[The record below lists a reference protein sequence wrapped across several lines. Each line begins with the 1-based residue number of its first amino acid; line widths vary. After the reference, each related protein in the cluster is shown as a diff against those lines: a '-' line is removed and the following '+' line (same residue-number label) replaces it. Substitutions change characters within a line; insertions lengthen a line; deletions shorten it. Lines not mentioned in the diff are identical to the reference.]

1 VREMLKKVCPNCGK
15 PSYSASEFGLWICP
29 HCETSLRYI
38 PAEPAEKNDDIAEC
52 FWCGGRMARFK
63 DGWAV
68 CSDCGWRYKGKESE
82 GEEG

>member
-1 VREMLKKVCPNCGK
+1 MNMLWFALGMVVGG
-15 PSYSASEFGLWICP
+15 FLGLILLALMVAAKQAD
-29 HCETSLRYI
+29 ERLESD
-38 PAEPAEKNDDIAEC
+38 NDMPAEC

-82 GEEG
+82 VEEG

>member
-1 VREMLKKVCPNCGK
+1 MWYAVSFIAGGI
-15 PSYSASEFGLWICP
+15 FGFFMAAIMTIAKRADEHLERKEDAAP
-29 HCETSLRYI
+29 
-38 PAEPAEKNDDIAEC
+38 AEC